1 MNHPR
6 SFGSNGVGRRSP
18 AHRSDAPNW
27 RSGAGAPPV
36 RSSSG
41 LQNHVSSNSSSP
53 PSTGRPSSAIED
65 EELRGGAHDVHG
77 RLLYLT
83 MCLVGQFVEVQ
94 LKDGSVFS
102 GIFHTANMDKDFGVV
117 LKMARLTKE
126 AGGKSGKGDAV
137 KQAAR
142 KPPTKSLIIY
152 AKDLVQIDAKDVSL
166 TGEYLP
172 NGRSRE
178 NKNELLTDSFISQ
191 NRRDTERELKP
202 WKPDSEAPRNLG
214 LDTTFQ
220 NSWNRN
226 WDQFETNK
234 ALFGVET
241 TFDEELY
248 TTKLEKGPQ
257 TREREREAS
266 RLAREIEGDSTRN
279 NHLAE
284 DRGVSDAELDTLDEE
299 SRFSSVLRSH
309 TEGDGEDDHHKAA
322 NSWNEETFG
331 SVSGSTESNVST
343 PTAVERPLQDSSQQ
357 VPATSSPRSSAS
369 ASDAGLQ
376 ALNLNTSVSEE
387 VLRDFRDFKET
398 TKKGKKDQVNELK
411 HFSENFKERT
421 VKDFDGRLPKS
432 SSAAAKL
439 SDDLRPGDAKPSL
452 PTISPPPASALP
464 IPVGLSSSSSGTN
477 SVSSSRPRS
486 PIKPAAPKASESPSP
501 EIEADRPS
509 TPAAPASAA
518 NNSATGNKKSLLN
531 PNAKEFKLNPNAKV
545 FTPSFPPARPASPIN
560 PSPIYVPAG
569 VPVAPMQGMPV
580 YMQQPGQPAQYT
592 QYNNT
597 MAATGVTTS
606 PYIQP
611 SATFIPGPAGPP
623 IKLPPQTQ
631 AQVGASP
638 YGQQQAIR
646 YMPPTM
652 QPTPAYPHPNYPQQ
666 VIYGQPPLVYIHQYP
681 QAMMQGQPLQM
692 QQGPLGPPSQLSQ
705 PQTGGEGLHSN
716 VLVGQSPPLQSP
728 LHSPVPRSQAVPV
741 SVASSSGAWTG

>member
-1 MNHPR
+1 
-6 SFGSNGVGRRSP
+6 
-18 AHRSDAPNW
+18 
-27 RSGAGAPPV
+27 
-36 RSSSG
+36 
-41 LQNHVSSNSSSP
+41 
-53 PSTGRPSSAIED
+53 
-65 EELRGGAHDVHG
+65 
-77 RLLYLT
+77 

-387 VLRDFRDFKET
+387 VL
-398 TKKGKKDQVNELK
+398 
-411 HFSENFKERT
+411 
-421 VKDFDGRLPKS
+421 
-432 SSAAAKL
+432 
-439 SDDLRPGDAKPSL
+439 
-452 PTISPPPASALP
+452 
-464 IPVGLSSSSSGTN
+464 
-477 SVSSSRPRS
+477 S

-652 QPTPAYPHPNYPQQ
+652 QPTPAYPHPNQYPQQ

>member
-1 MNHPR
+1 MRWSIENSIDRRGGVGTGKDPAGEDFLDRFVLGSMRERSEKIFYRGLGCTGLGFELIDGTRALIERASVLISRGAGAESVRGAAQGLQRGMNHPR

-27 RSGAGAPPV
+27 RS
-36 RSSSG
+36 
-41 LQNHVSSNSSSP
+41 
-53 PSTGRPSSAIED
+53 D

-398 TKKGKKDQVNELK
+398 TKN
-411 HFSENFKERT
+411 
-421 VKDFDGRLPKS
+421 
-432 SSAAAKL
+432 
-439 SDDLRPGDAKPSL
+439 
-452 PTISPPPASALP
+452 
-464 IPVGLSSSSSGTN
+464 SGTN

-652 QPTPAYPHPNYPQQ
+652 QPTPAYPHPNQYPQQ